1 MQTRKDLLQAHRL
14 MTQRASQALM
24 LGEPDTPEQPMRR
37 LNVASFIGVMV
48 AILVMAGFGIIG
60 LIRNGG
66 STQGLEEP
74 GTIIIEKET
83 GARYIWCLDGSR
95 KLCPVANYTSAKLL
109 SGADASKQHLVS
121 RDSLAKYDRGQT
133 VGIPGAPDT
142 LPDANKLVKMPWSA
156 CVRAADLPN
165 GGHTSLVTLVAGK
178 TVGGNPLPAYQA
190 IVVQA
195 DQQPWMIWHN
205 KRMRV
210 SAQALPA
217 LTSTAS
223 VPKVAP
229 KWLNALTPGA
239 DFRAPAIPG
248 LGQNATGPNGQ
259 GRVGQVFTVPN
270 VTGTNAASYVLM
282 ADGLAPVSDIEA
294 RLLTIDPAVK
304 AALGDQAG
312 PYRISPDAFSG
323 APKHAG
329 SITNPDLQGGMPGFI
344 TYSDT
349 TPLCATY
356 SDASGNAGA
365 QVTLGATLSAPPD
378 NAYGGA
384 SNADQLIFPPGGAA
398 LVGVLPG
405 QGKRDEINT
414 VFLVTDG
421 RRFALQSKDVAQKLG
436 YTLSTD
442 AVPVPAGVVGLIPNG
457 PILDPT
463 AARNPIVQAGQP
475 SAQPTG

>member
-14 MTQRASQALM
+14 MTQRASQALI
-24 LGEPDTPEQPMRR
+24 LGEPDTPDQPLRR
-37 LNVASFIGVMV
+37 LNVATFIGVMI
-48 AILVMAGFGIIG
+48 AIIVTAGFGIVG
-60 LIRNGG
+60 LIAGG
-66 STQGLEEP
+66 GGTQGLEQP

-109 SGADASKQHLVS
+109 TGSDASKQRLVS

-142 LPDANKLVKMPWSA
+142 LPDATKLVKMPWSA

-165 GGHTSLVTLVAGK
+165 GGHTSLVTVVAGK
-178 TVGGNPLPAYQA
+178 PIGGSPLPDNQA

-195 DQQPWMIWHN
+195 DQQPWVIWHE

-210 SAQALPA
+210 SANVVPA

-229 KWLNALTPGA
+229 KWINGLTPGA
-239 DFRAPAIPG
+239 DFKAPAIPG
-248 LGQNATGPNGQ
+248 LGGSASGPQGR
-259 GRVGQVFTVPN
+259 GRVGQLFTVAN
-270 VTGTNAASYVLM
+270 VTGTNAASYVLL

-304 AALGDQAG
+304 AALGGQAG
-312 PYRISPDAFSG
+312 PIRINADAFSA
-323 APKHAG
+323 APKHVG
-329 SITNPDLQGGMPGFI
+329 SITNQDLQGTMPTFAPY
-344 TYSDT
+344 TDS

-356 SDASGNAGA
+356 TDPTGAAGA
-365 QVTLGATLSAPPD
+365 QVTLDAQLPAPPD

-384 SNADQLIFPPGGAA
+384 DTADQLIFPPGGAA

-405 QGKRDEINT
+405 QGKRNAVT
-414 VFLVTDG
+414 TFFLVTDG
-421 RRFALQSKDVAQKLG
+421 RRFALQSGDVAQKLG

-442 AVPVPAGVVGLIPNG
+442 AVPVPAGVVSLIPNG
-457 PILDPT
+457 PILDPN
-463 AARNPIVQAGQP
+463 AARNPIAQAGEQG
-475 SAQPTG
+475 AQPTG